1 MSMKNKAKHFTSA
14 AALHILELCLRFKV
28 ESSRTVGKELSCSA
42 TLFINA
48 VVLRI
53 FHNEQAIAVIFTTQQ
68 GWLIPCKALFFRRFT
83 ACKLWHEDCLIFS
96 CC

>member
-1 MSMKNKAKHFTSA
+1 MKNKAKHFTSA

-42 TLFINA
+42 TLSINA

-53 FHNEQAIAVIFTTQQ
+53 FHSGQAIAVIFTTQH
-68 GWLIPCKALFFRRFT
+68 GWLISCKALFF
-83 ACKLWHEDCLIFS
+83 
-96 CC
+96 